1 LSACTCL
8 ALVCGLGLVGIG
20 GFVLAN
26 MYAYFELVSNT
37 ILYATV
43 GVMVLGAIVALI
55 NFFGCYGSCTKS
67 SKMLTTFLVLKAVV
81 FIVEVAVVVLALVYK
96 GEIKTFA
103 AKVLNEGIVNY
114 GEEGHEPITNI
125 YDTIQHDLQ
134 CCGVNGYKDWAN
146 STWSKGK
153 NVPDSC
159 CIAELTGCGADAL
172 VSPAHVTIDQ
182 GGCLTKFT
190 DYITNNGVFV
200 IGAAIILI
208 ILEILTAVLSCV
220 VCSRTKAS
228 LTV

>member
-1 LSACTCL
+1 MSACTCL

-43 GVMVLGAIVALI
+43 GIMVLGAIVALI

-81 FIVEVAVVVLALVYK
+81 FIIEVAVVVLALVYK

-103 AKVLNEGIVNY
+103 ANVLNKGIVNY

-134 CCGVNGYKDWAN
+134 CCGVDGYTDWAD
-146 STWSKGK
+146 SPFSQGK

-159 CIAELTGCGADAL
+159 CVAEMEGCGENAL
-172 VSPAHVTIDQ
+172 NNPATISQ
-182 GGCLTKFT
+182 EGCLSKFT
-190 DYITNNGVFV
+190 DFVTDKGVFV